1 MRDGTEAK
9 CPRRVWTDHGARI
22 DADHQRVSLQLVRRD
37 HAHWRLL
44 LWYQLRAMGAI
55 HVGWKGMSVSL
66 PSSKDPAAEYVK
78 TASLKPWKRNPR
90 KNAEAITKVAV
101 SIETFGFGAPI
112 LVRKEDNRIIAGHTR
127 WEAAKRL
134 GMDTVPVRKLDLTEE
149 KANALA
155 LADNK
160 LGEIATWDDEQL
172 KSILAEMQSFD
183 ETLVEIAGFSESD
196 LSKLFSEDD
205 SDSSPQ
211 LSGLKY
217 SVVVDCNNEAHQA
230 EMLEDLEARGLTCR
244 PLIS

>member
-1 MRDGTEAK
+1 MEAI
-9 CPRRVWTDHGARI
+9 R
-22 DADHQRVSLQLVRRD
+22 S
-37 HAHWRLL
+37 
-44 LWYQLRAMGAI
+44 
-55 HVGWKGMSVSL
+55 GWKGMSISL
-66 PSSKDPAAEYVK
+66 PSSKEPAAEYVK

-90 KNAEAITKVAV
+90 KNADAITKVAV

-134 GMDTVPVRKLDLTEE
+134 GMETVPVRKLDLTEE

-183 ETLVEIAGFSESD
+183 ETLVEIAGFSQSD
-196 LSKLFSEDD
+196 LSKLFREDD

-211 LSGLKY
+211 LGGLKY
-217 SVVVDCNNEAHQA
+217 SVVVDCNGEAHQA
-230 EMLEDLEARGLTCR
+230 QMLKDLEARGLTCR